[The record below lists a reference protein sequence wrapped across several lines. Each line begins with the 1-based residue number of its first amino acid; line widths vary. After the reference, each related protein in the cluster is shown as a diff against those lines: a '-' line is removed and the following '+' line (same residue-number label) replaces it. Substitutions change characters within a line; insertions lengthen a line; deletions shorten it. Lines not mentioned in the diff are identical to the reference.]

1 MEGSEEKSFIVEI
14 KRISSINWSV
24 SDNGIA
30 CKYALLYAILFS
42 SAIRGSHVI
51 V

>member
-30 CKYALLYAILFS
+30 CKYAILFS